1 MQQQS
6 FITYINN
13 RMKYIYPRPQNLY
26 NNTVFLIA
34 DTVNS
39 DKFDEYSIPYR
50 KENSIIFL
58 NMTHVFLKECIDR
71 GIVVLLEKPG
81 SFHGKSFYRIPVNIQ
96 LTLY

>member
-1 MQQQS
+1 M
-6 FITYINN
+6 TYN
-13 RMKYIYPRPQNLY
+13 YPRPQNLY

-39 DKFDEYSIPYR
+39 EKFDEYSIPYR
-50 KENSIIFL
+50 KENSIVFL
-58 NMTHVFLKECIDR
+58 KITHKFLKECIDR

-81 SFHGKSFYRIPVNIQ
+81 AFNGKSFYRIPLNIQ